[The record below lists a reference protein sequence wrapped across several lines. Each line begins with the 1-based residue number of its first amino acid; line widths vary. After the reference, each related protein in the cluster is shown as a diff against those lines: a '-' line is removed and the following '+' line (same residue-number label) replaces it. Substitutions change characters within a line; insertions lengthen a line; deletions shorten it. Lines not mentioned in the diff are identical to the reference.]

1 MIDASSY
8 LIVSN
13 EVTDEFR
20 NLVNDRYE
28 SDDYD
33 IITFMPI
40 MHTAAWGDSVVFRR
54 LRLSRKSA
62 DSVQLPF
69 DRHVRYNYYDNLSQA
84 RELRTISGLS
94 KAAPPSLP
102 AGSLP

>member
-1 MIDASSY
+1 MIDVSSY
-8 LIVSN
+8 LIVSTW
-13 EVTDEFR
+13 VTSEFR

-40 MHTAAWGDSVVFRR
+40 MHTAAWDDSMVFRR

-62 DSVQLPF
+62 DPVQLPF
-69 DRHVRYNYYDNLSQA
+69 DVRLRYN
-84 RELRTISGLS
+84 
-94 KAAPPSLP
+94 
-102 AGSLP
+102 